1 MNSKNWNQSEG
12 RFFSN
17 YDYKS
22 KRARGSSGTTTTYYG
37 AYGYDAFTTNGKLLE
52 QCPYCGLAWP
62 RLKFNLNHKVCDNCF
77 ELISKV
83 STSSRLTASEVKK
96 VMDEGQ
102 LVSDDLVIRL
112 LQANI
117 NLTESQYIFDGYPRN
132 IAQAKTLDKEVLK
145 GAPSLAV
152 YFDIDIAKL
161 VKRLTNRR
169 TCKNCGAIYNLIS
182 KQPKVMGVCDQC
194 GSTELV
200 QRADD
205 KEEVISN
212 RLQVF
217 QDTVNPVLEYYQD
230 LGRLMKVDA
239 EKSVDEIYKTILSK
253 V

>member
-1 MNSKNWNQSEG
+1 MKSHLIFIGAPGSGKGTQANKLVAEKGFKHISTGDLLRSEIAKQSP
-12 RFFSN
+12 
-17 YDYKS
+17 
-22 KRARGSSGTTTTYYG
+22 
-37 AYGYDAFTTNGKLLE
+37 L
-52 QCPYCGLAWP
+52 GL
-62 RLKFNLNHKVCDNCF
+62 
-77 ELISKV
+77 
-83 STSSRLTASEVKK
+83 EVKK

-132 IAQAKTLDKEVLK
+132 LAQAQTLDKEVLK
-145 GAPSLAV
+145 GAPSMAV
-152 YFDIDIAKL
+152 YFNINMAKL
-161 VKRLTNRR
+161 VERLTNRR
-169 TCKNCGAIYNLIS
+169 TCKSCGAIYNLIS
-182 KQPKVMGVCDQC
+182 KKPKVMGVCDQC

-205 KEEVISN
+205 KEEVITN

-217 QDTVNPVLEYYQD
+217 KDTVDPVLKYYQD

-239 EKSVDEIYKTILSK
+239 EASVDEIYTQISSK